1 MTLYVAFAGGRMISR
16 GAIAQVAAAAK
27 AATDAGEPRV
37 VQIFDERTSEPCD
50 LDLGGSVDD
59 VLARLGAEDGEPLA
73 LVGVPRTQAGVIV
86 ASAPSRAVG
95 AAERSGVGGALGGAV
110 GPAIVLEPP
119 RAGPGRPRLGVVA
132 REVTLLPRHWAWLNE
147 QSGGA
152 SAALRRLVDEART
165 THAARDEVRRA
176 RDAVYRFL
184 LATLGDAHGFEEA
197 MRALYADDEDR
208 FIAESAPWPPDLRT
222 HALRLSR
229 AVFHPKDS

>member
-1 MTLYVAFAGGRMISR
+1 MSAFVAFAGGRLIAR
-16 GAIAQVAAAAK
+16 GPLLDVARAAK
-27 AATDAGEPRV
+27 LATDAGEPRV
-37 VQIFDERTSEPCD
+37 VQVFDERTSNPRD
-50 LDLGGSVDD
+50 LDLGGSIDD
-59 VLARLGAEDGEPLA
+59 VLARLRGDDDAEP
-73 LVGVPRTQAGVIV
+73 VG
-86 ASAPSRAVG
+86 VG
-95 AAERSGVGGALGGAV
+95 AAAPSVHANGHGGVGGAPQPL
-110 GPAIVLEPP
+110 PQ
-119 RAGPGRPRLGVVA
+119 RAGPGRPKLGVVA

-165 THAARDEVRRA
+165 THAARDELRRA
-176 RDAVYRFL
+176 RDVVYRFL
-184 LATLGDAHGFEEA
+184 LATLGDAFGFEEA

>member
-16 GAIAQVAAAAK
+16 GAIAQVAAASK

-59 VLARLGAEDGEPLA
+59 VLARLGAEDGEPVA
-73 LVGVPRTQAGVIV
+73 LVGV
-86 ASAPSRAVG
+86 
-95 AAERSGVGGALGGAV
+95 
-110 GPAIVLEPP
+110 P